1 MTTTHPPSTLPHHK
15 LQVYALII
23 ELVHLIGALQIGDA
37 QLRQQARKS
46 VGSCALNTAEG
57 AARRSRADKS
67 RVYGIALAEVCEAA
81 AAVEIAGALGTCRR
95 ADVERVVRLAER
107 IKDMLSRLVH

>member
-1 MTTTHPPSTLPHHK
+1 MTPTKPSTTLPHHR
-15 LQVYALII
+15 LEAYGLAL
-23 ELVHLIGALQIGDA
+23 EFVRLVARLPIGDP

-46 VGSCALNTAEG
+46 ASSCALNTAEG
-57 AARRSRADKS
+57 AARRNRADKS

-81 AAVEIAGALGTCRR
+81 AAIEIAGALGACRE
-95 ADVERVVRLAER
+95 ADVAAALRLAVR